1 MFTEQLIERAGT
13 GDIDALVALDEQ
25 GFLIG
30 FQESLDSYV
39 TRLRCLQSN
48 IGGMDK
54 ELAETGSFEVEGVA
68 VSDEDRIPRSL
79 FERVKGKTE
88 GLFRFQ
94 IDWVPGFF
102 INPSQGWFFGGCAF
116 YFYPDFFALFI
127 IRRSFANRERW
138 LIYSRDELLAHELC
152 HVARIAMESD
162 VFEETFAY
170 QTATSAFR
178 RAVGSVFRSPMDS
191 YLLLGST
198 FALLV
203 AQLVRVLVFHGLS
216 IWPFWGLVL
225 LVIAS
230 FAGRQHRGRKLFS
243 AALRRLTA
251 IAEGHALAVLFRCS
265 DDEVLWI
272 SRCGDDA
279 SLLAWASEKATD
291 SVRWQVIRARFFS
304 SLP

>member
-1 MFTEQLIERAGT
+1 MFTEELMGRAEG
-13 GDIDALVALDEQ
+13 GDIQTLVELDAR

-30 FQESLDSYV
+30 ADESLDQYV
-39 TRLRCLQSN
+39 TRLRCLQGN
-48 IGGMDK
+48 IEEMDG
-54 ELAETGSFEVEGVA
+54 ELTQTGRFEVEGVEL
-68 VSDEDRIPRSL
+68 SDDDRIPEAL

-88 GLFRFQ
+88 ELFRFT

-102 INPSQGWFFGGCAF
+102 INPSQGWLFGGCAF

-170 QTATSAFR
+170 RTATSPFR

-198 FALLV
+198 LVLLI
-203 AQLVRVLVFHGLS
+203 AQLVRVLLFHS
-216 IWPFWGLVL
+216 MPIWPFWGLVL
-225 LVIAS
+225 LVVAS
-230 FAGRQHRGRKLFS
+230 FAGRQQHGQRVCS
-243 AALRRLTA
+243 AALRRLSSVN
-251 IAEGHALAVLFRCS
+251 EEDALAVLFRCS
-265 DDEVLWI
+265 DEEVLWL
-272 SRCGDDA
+272 SRCQEDA
-279 SLLAWASEKATD
+279 SFLTWMAGKAES
-291 SVRWQVIRARFFS
+291 SVRWQVIRARFF
-304 SLP
+304 PAVP

>member
-68 VSDEDRIPRSL
+68 VSDEDRIPTSL
-79 FERVKGKTE
+79 FERVRGKTE
-88 GLFRFQ
+88 ELFRFQ

-102 INPSQGWFFGGCAF
+102 INPSQGWLFGGCAF

-191 YLLLGST
+191 YFLLGST
-198 FALLV
+198 FALLA
-203 AQLVRVLVFHGLS
+203 AQLARVLVFHALP

-230 FAGRQHRGRKLFS
+230 FAGRQQRGRKLFS
-243 AALRRLTA
+243 AALRRLTS
-251 IAEGHALAVLFRCS
+251 IAEEDALAALFRCS

-272 SRCGDDA
+272 SRCRDGA
-279 SLLAWASEKATD
+279 SLLAWASEKAMD

-304 SLP
+304 SRP